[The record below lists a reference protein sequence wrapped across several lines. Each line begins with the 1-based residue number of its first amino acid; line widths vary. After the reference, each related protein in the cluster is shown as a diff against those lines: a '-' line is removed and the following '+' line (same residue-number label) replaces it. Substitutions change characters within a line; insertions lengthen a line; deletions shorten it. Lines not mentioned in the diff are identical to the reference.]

1 MSAYVKKLITVIIVM
16 MAGVAYVNA
25 QNRAH
30 FVNFEYDN
38 DGNRISRTITIGDD
52 REERSSNDTTEVIH
66 YTDILDESQINIYPN
81 PTTKSIF
88 VNITNPDEDMSINAT
103 LLSSSGVLLDSK
115 SIGTATVEFD
125 LSNIA
130 TGIYILELRSE
141 TDTKT
146 WKIIK
151 R

>member
-1 MSAYVKKLITVIIVM
+1 MSTHIKRLAAVIFLV
-16 MAGVAYVNA
+16 MAGTMYMHA
-25 QNRAH
+25 QDRAF

-38 DGNRISRTITIGDD
+38 DGNRISRTITIGPD

-115 SIGTATVEFD
+115 SIGAATVEFD
-125 LSNIA
+125 LSNMA
-130 TGIYILELRSE
+130 AGIYILELRSE

>member
-1 MSAYVKKLITVIIVM
+1 MSAHVKKLITVIIMM

-25 QNRAH
+25 QNRAY
-30 FVNFEYDN
+30 FVNFEYDS

-88 VNITNPDEDMSINAT
+88 VTITNPDEGMSINAT

-115 SIGTATVEFD
+115 SIGAATVEFD
-125 LSNIA
+125 LSNMA
-130 TGIYILELRSE
+130 AGIYILELCSE

>member
-1 MSAYVKKLITVIIVM
+1 MSAHVKKLITVIIMM

-25 QNRAH
+25 QNRAY
-30 FVNFEYDN
+30 FVNFEYDS

-88 VNITNPDEDMSINAT
+88 VTITNPDEDMSINAT

-115 SIGTATVEFD
+115 SIGAATVEFD
-125 LSNIA
+125 LSNMA
-130 TGIYILELRSE
+130 AGIYILELCSE

>member
-1 MSAYVKKLITVIIVM
+1 MNNYIKRLMAFIVLMMS
-16 MAGVAYVNA
+16 GVAYVNA
-25 QNRAH
+25 QNRAY

-52 REERSSNDTTEVIH
+52 REERSSNDTTEVVH
-66 YTDILDESQINIYPN
+66 YTDILDESQINIYPI

-88 VNITNPDEDMSINAT
+88 VNITNPDEEMSINAT

-115 SIGTATVEFD
+115 TIGAATVEFD
-125 LSNIA
+125 LSNMA
-130 TGIYILELRSE
+130 AGIYILELRSE
-141 TDTKT
+141 ADTKT

>member
-1 MSAYVKKLITVIIVM
+1 MSAHVKKLITVIIVM

-25 QNRAH
+25 QNRAY

-81 PTTKSIF
+81 PTTKSVFI
-88 VNITNPDEDMSINAT
+88 NITNPEEDTMITAT
-103 LLSSSGVLLDSK
+103 LLSPSGVFLETKEIS
-115 SIGTATVEFD
+115 TAPVEFD
-125 LSNIA
+125 LSSMA
-130 TGIYILELRSE
+130 AGVYILELRSG
-141 TDTKT
+141 TDKKT

>member
-1 MSAYVKKLITVIIVM
+1 MSAHVKKLITVIIMM

-25 QNRAH
+25 QNRAY
-30 FVNFEYDN
+30 FVNFEYDS

-88 VNITNPDEDMSINAT
+88 VTITNPDEDMSINAT

-115 SIGTATVEFD
+115 SIGAATVEFD
-125 LSNIA
+125 LSNMA
-130 TGIYILELRSE
+130 AGIYILELRSE

>member
-1 MSAYVKKLITVIIVM
+1 MSVHVKKLITVIIIM
-16 MAGVAYVNA
+16 MAGAVYVNA
-25 QNRAH
+25 QNRAY

-66 YTDILDESQINIYPN
+66 YTDILDESRINIYPN
-81 PTTKSIF
+81 PTTESVY
-88 VNITNPDEDMSINAT
+88 VNITNPEEDLSISAI

-115 SIGTATVEFD
+115 AIGTATVEFD
-125 LSNIA
+125 LSNMA
-130 TGIYILELRSE
+130 AGIYILELRSY

>member
-1 MSAYVKKLITVIIVM
+1 MNKHIKRLIAFIVLM
-16 MAGVAYVNA
+16 MAGVACLNA
-25 QNRAH
+25 QNRAY
-30 FVNFEYDN
+30 FVNFEYDA
-38 DGNRISRTITIGDD
+38 DGNRISRNITIGDD

-115 SIGTATVEFD
+115 SIGAATVEFD
-125 LSNIA
+125 LSNMA
-130 TGIYILELRSE
+130 AGIYILELRSY

>member
-1 MSAYVKKLITVIIVM
+1 MDTHVKKLIAVIIM
-16 MAGVAYVNA
+16 MTAGVACLNA
-25 QNRAH
+25 QSRAY
-30 FVNFEYDN
+30 FVNFEYDA
-38 DGNRISRTITIGDD
+38 DGNRISRTITIGPD

-115 SIGTATVEFD
+115 SIGAATVEFD
-125 LSNIA
+125 LSDMA
-130 TGIYILELRSE
+130 AGVYILELRGGN
-141 TDTKT
+141 DKKT

>member
-1 MSAYVKKLITVIIVM
+1 MDAYLKKLIAIIVIM
-16 MAGVAYVNA
+16 MVSVVYVNA
-25 QNRAH
+25 QSRAY

-38 DGNRISRTITIGDD
+38 DGNRISRTITIGDN
-52 REERSSNDTTEVIH
+52 REERSPNDTTEVVH

-88 VNITNPDEDMSINAT
+88 VKTTNPDGNMSINAY
-103 LLSSSGVLLDSK
+103 LLSPSGMLLDSK
-115 SIGTATVEFD
+115 ALGSAAVEFD
-125 LSNIA
+125 LRNLA
-130 TGIYILELRSE
+130 AGIYILELLS
-141 TDTKT
+141 DTEIKT

>member
-1 MSAYVKKLITVIIVM
+1 MSAHVKKLITVIIMM

-25 QNRAH
+25 QNRAY
-30 FVNFEYDN
+30 FVNFEYDS

-115 SIGTATVEFD
+115 SIGAATVEFD
-125 LSNIA
+125 LSNMA
-130 TGIYILELRSE
+130 AGIYILELRSE
-141 TDTKT
+141 NDTKA

>member
-1 MSAYVKKLITVIIVM
+1 MSKYLKRLTTIIFLM
-16 MAGVAYVNA
+16 MAGAVYLNA
-25 QNRAH
+25 QSRAY
-30 FVNFEYDN
+30 FVNFEYDA
-38 DGNRISRTITIGDD
+38 DGNRISRNITIGDD
-52 REERSSNDTTEVIH
+52 REERSSNDTTEVIL

-103 LLSSSGVLLDSK
+103 LLSSTGVLLDSK
-115 SIGTATVEFD
+115 TIGAATVEFD
-125 LSNIA
+125 LSNMA
-130 TGIYILELRSE
+130 AGIYILELRSE

>member
-1 MSAYVKKLITVIIVM
+1 MSKHIKRLAAIIFSV
-16 MAGVAYVNA
+16 MAGTVYMNA
-25 QNRAH
+25 QDRAY
-30 FVNFEYDN
+30 FVNFEYDA
-38 DGNRISRTITIGDD
+38 DGNRISRTITIGND

-81 PTTKSIF
+81 PTTKSII
-88 VNITNPDEDMSINAT
+88 VTITNPDEDMSINAT

-115 SIGTATVEFD
+115 SIGAATVEFD
-125 LSNIA
+125 LSSMA
-130 TGIYILELRSE
+130 AGVYILELRSGN
-141 TDTKT
+141 DTKT

>member
-1 MSAYVKKLITVIIVM
+1 MSAHVKKLITVIIMM

-25 QNRAH
+25 QNRAY
-30 FVNFEYDN
+30 FVNFEYDS

-88 VNITNPDEDMSINAT
+88 VTITNPDEDMSINAT

-115 SIGTATVEFD
+115 SIGAATVEFD
-125 LSNIA
+125 LSNMA
-130 TGIYILELRSE
+130 AGIYILELRSD

>member
-1 MSAYVKKLITVIIVM
+1 MSEHIKRLMAFIVLM
-16 MAGVAYVNA
+16 MAGVTCLNA
-25 QNRAH
+25 QSRAY

-52 REERSSNDTTEVIH
+52 REERSSNDTTEVVH
-66 YTDILDESQINIYPN
+66 YND
-81 PTTKSIF
+81 
-88 VNITNPDEDMSINAT
+88 
-103 LLSSSGVLLDSK
+103 
-115 SIGTATVEFD
+115 
-125 LSNIA
+125 
-130 TGIYILELRSE
+130 ILELSSE

>member
-1 MSAYVKKLITVIIVM
+1 MSAHVKKLITVIIMM

-25 QNRAH
+25 QNRAY
-30 FVNFEYDN
+30 FVNFEYDS

-52 REERSSNDTTEVIH
+52 REERSSNDTTEVVL

-88 VNITNPDEDMSINAT
+88 VNITNPDKDMSINAT

-125 LSNIA
+125 LSNMA
-130 TGIYILELRSE
+130 AGIYILELRSY

>member
-1 MSAYVKKLITVIIVM
+1 MSAYVKKLITVIIIMV
-16 MAGVAYVNA
+16 AGVVYVNA
-25 QNRAH
+25 QNRAYC
-30 FVNFEYDN
+30 VNFEYDN

-66 YTDILDESQINIYPN
+66 YTYILDESQINIYPN

-88 VNITNPDEDMSINAT
+88 VNITNPNENMSINAT

-115 SIGTATVEFD
+115 VIGTATVEFD
-125 LSNIA
+125 LSNMA
-130 TGIYILELRSE
+130 AGIYILELRSE
-141 TDTKT
+141 TATKT

>member
-16 MAGVAYVNA
+16 MAGAVYLNA
-25 QNRAH
+25 QSRAY
-30 FVNFEYDN
+30 FVNFEYDA

-81 PTTKSIF
+81 PTTESVY
-88 VNITNPDEDMSINAT
+88 VNITNPEEDLSISAT

-115 SIGTATVEFD
+115 SIGAATVEFD
-125 LSNIA
+125 LSNMA
-130 TGIYILELRSE
+130 AGIYILELRSE